1 MKLSHLAETLI
12 GSEIVKLGGDIREK
26 IRQGEKIYNFTVGD
40 FNPEIFPIPKELE
53 EEIIWAYR
61 QHYTNYP
68 AAEGNLDLR
77 EAISGFIEEREQL
90 KYSTDEILVASG
102 GRPLIHALFYT
113 ICDEGDKIIY
123 AAPSWNNNHYTHFVG
138 GQHVVIEASEANN
151 FMPTVDEIRPY
162 IKDASLISL
171 CSPQN
176 PTGTTFTKNDLESI
190 CDMVLE
196 ENANRSEQQKK
207 LYVLYDQMY
216 WHLTYGD
223 IKHYNPVSLRPQMK
237 AYTIFIDAI
246 SKVFASTGVRVG
258 WSMGPATVISKMKAI
273 LTHTGAWG
281 PMAEQKAL
289 ARFLYQKENIDRYL
303 KHFKNELE
311 VRLRAIYDGLM
322 QLKKEGFAVD
332 AIAPQ
337 AAIYLTIKIDLT
349 GLESKDKKLLETQS
363 DVTAYLLDEAKLA
376 VVPFY
381 AFGAPKN
388 SPWYRLSVGTCKKE
402 EIPEMFAQLRKALEK
417 LSSKQIAKIKKDLQ

>member
-12 GSEIVKLGGDIREK
+12 GSEIVKLGGEIRDK
-26 IRQGEKIYNFTVGD
+26 IRQGEKVYNFTVGD
-40 FNPEIFPIPKELE
+40 FDPEIFPIPKQFE
-53 EEIIWAYR
+53 EEIVSAYR
-61 QHYTNYP
+61 KHYTNYP

-77 EAISGFIEEREQL
+77 EAISQFINEREGL
-90 KYSTDEILVASG
+90 NYSTDEILVASG

-113 ICDEGDKIIY
+113 ICDKGDKVIY
-123 AAPSWNNNHYTHFVG
+123 ATPSWNNNHYTHFVG
-138 GQHVVIEASEANN
+138 GEHVVIEATAENN
-151 FMPTVDEIRPY
+151 FMPTVEQLKPY
-162 IKDASLISL
+162 IKDAILISL

-176 PTGTTFTKNDLESI
+176 PTGTTFTKQDLEAI

-196 ENANRSEQQKK
+196 ENASREQQDKK
-207 LYVLYDQMY
+207 LYVMYDQMY

-223 IKHYNPVSLRPQMK
+223 IKHYNPVSLRPEMK
-237 AYTIFIDAI
+237 QFTIFIDAI

-258 WSMGPATVISKMKAI
+258 WSMGPSTIISKMKAI

-289 ARFLYQKENIDRYL
+289 AKFLPQKESIDDYL
-303 KHFKNELE
+303 SHFKNEIE
-311 VRLRAIYDGLM
+311 IRLRTIYQGIIE
-322 QLKKEGFAVD
+322 LKNEGMNVD

-337 AAIYLTIKIDLT
+337 AAIYLTVKFDLCGQQSEEKKIL
-349 GLESKDKKLLETQS
+349 KTQNE
-363 DVTAYLLDEAKLA
+363 VTAYLLKEAKLA

-381 AFGAPKN
+381 AFGAARN

-402 EIPEMFAQLRKALEK
+402 EIPQMFRQLKKALEK
-417 LSSKQIAKIKKDLQ
+417 LSVAVV